1 MAIRCKN
8 LTLEYEKGFKA
19 VDNVNIDIM
28 KNELVCLIGPN
39 GSGKSSLLNM
49 ICGLI
54 DPTDGE
60 IISNTLS
67 IL

>member
-1 MAIRCKN
+1 MN
-8 LTLEYEKGFKA
+8 
-19 VDNVNIDIM
+19 NVNIEIM

-54 DPTDGE
+54 DPSDGE
-60 IISNTLS
+60 IISKIFIEKFTF
-67 IL
+67 